1 MKHTLRTRFLAA
13 GLSILMLVGASG
25 AAMAAQ
31 SQQDLKAT
39 FRDIQINIQGEKISP
54 KDAAGKPVEP
64 FIVDGTTY
72 LPVRA
77 VGEALGLNV
86 SWDGSTS
93 TVSLDG
99 FVPYY
104 QTSKDYD
111 VIPLTMSMQAG
122 SAFFETY
129 EGGGVKTI
137 HSGVGYMDPFGV
149 GSYHA
154 GIGYP
159 EAEKFPKEQY
169 ASDWFMDTFA
179 TDLFCIYH
187 LADGDIY
194 AWDGIFGANNK
205 DASNFKPAAEAA
217 GTPAT
222 RGDVL
227 VNVIVGGTGAYEGA
241 TGILVGTTSGAGP
254 YGLVDND
261 SMVLPQTLFKL
272 MEGYIKIPKDPSKHQ
287 APAASQPLNENYET
301 KRPQEYAMIQMEMRM
316 QAGSAEYEPVEGADW
331 TIHSGI
337 GLMKPFGSASYHM
350 GFGFPEAKELDVND
364 YLNENFQKEF
374 GTDMFCVYHIDNGD
388 VKGDLYVYDGI
399 FGAMLEDSGTKGS
412 SADRQDALVNIV
424 IGGTGDFEG
433 ATGIFVGRTRGAGD
447 YAACGTNPFS
457 GDEYTLPQGLLKLMD
472 GYIKVPAS
480 SPAAAY
486 RQVDADLITG

>member
-1 MKHTLRTRFLAA
+1 MKRMIQKRLTAALLAVMMVLSLSGTALAA
-13 GLSILMLVGASG
+13 GT
-25 AAMAAQ
+25 
-31 SQQDLKAT
+31 QQTLNAT
-39 FRDIQINIQGEKISP
+39 FRDIQIEVQGKTISP
-54 KDAAGKPVEP
+54 KDADGNPVEP

-72 LPVRA
+72 LPIRA
-77 VGEALGLNV
+77 VGEALGLHV

-93 TVSLDG
+93 TASLSG

-104 QTSKDYD
+104 RTSKDYD
-111 VIPLTMSMQAG
+111 IIPLTMSMQAG
-122 SAFFETY
+122 AAFY
-129 EGGGVKTI
+129 ENYAGGGVKTI

-159 EAEKFPKEQY
+159 EAEAFPMDQY
-169 ASDWFMDTFA
+169 QSDWLADVFA
-179 TDLFCIYH
+179 ADLFCIYH

-194 AWDGIFGANNK
+194 AWDGIFGANNQ
-205 DASNFKPAAEAA
+205 DDSNFKKGAEAA
-217 GTPAT
+217 GSPAS

-227 VNVIVGGTGAYEGA
+227 INLIVGGTGAYKGA

-254 YGLVDND
+254 YSPVDND
-261 SMVLPQTLFKL
+261 TMVLPQTLFKL
-272 MEGYIKIPKDPSKHQ
+272 MEGYIKLPKDPDNYKVPEVTQTLSEDYE
-287 APAASQPLNENYET
+287 SQ
-301 KRPQEYAMIQMEMRM
+301 RPKDYALVQMEMRM

-350 GFGFPEAKELDVND
+350 GFGFPEAEKLDVNT

-374 GTDMFCVYHIDNGD
+374 GTDMLCIYHIDNGT
-388 VKGDLYVYDGI
+388 VKGDLYCYDGI
-399 FGAMLEDSGTKGS
+399 FGAMLEDSGEVGS
-412 SADRQDALVNIV
+412 AANRQDALVNIV
-424 IGGTGDFEG
+424 VGGTGDFEG

-447 YAACGTNPFS
+447 YAVCGTNPFS
-457 GDEYTLPQGLLKLMD
+457 GSDYTLPQGLLKLMN

-480 SPAAAY
+480 SPAAEY
-486 RQVDADLITG
+486 RQVDVDIITG